1 MQGSTHS
8 LVNPLKR
15 MQRKEELE
23 KEFVESGERDR
34 IEEIVGRR
42 LQESGWARHV
52 EDMCKEY
59 IAKKVGTAPEIPSNG
74 LKILVFFRHLL
85 HFEKI

>member
-1 MQGSTHS
+1 MQGSSHS

-34 IEEIVGRR
+34 IEEIVVRR
-42 LQESGWARHV
+42 LQESGWARLV

-59 IAKKVGTAPEIPSNG
+59 IAKKVGTDPEIPSNA
-74 LKILVFFRHLL
+74 LKISH
-85 HFEKI
+85 